1 MGIYLSYQALEGFD
15 HFGLLYI
22 NDPRVSQEEYC
33 MKSKVTINDI
43 AEKAGVSIATVSR
56 ILNQKG
62 VVKPSTQKKVLQA
75 MEELQYD
82 TTLVNASASCRLLL
96 AFIPDFANPFY
107 ARIIDGIQQTAHEN
121 NFEIFLVQT
130 KDIYSN
136 SSYFFNLVK
145 SGNFSGVLWISTIP
159 PIDLL
164 TAISHHCPS
173 VMCCEYPDKY
183 ETSYV
188 SIDDISS
195 AYKAVN
201 YLISTGCRKIGLINC
216 SLKYK
221 YARHRREGYLKALND
236 VGLSL
241 RPEWN
246 ISIPYINY
254 RLAYSSVLQVLNSDH
269 LPDAFFA
276 CSDVFASAAINAA
289 RHCHIKVPEEL
300 SVIGF
305 DNVETSRITSPTITT
320 ISQPAFQLGQQSCS
334 MLIEKIS
341 NPSIVSS
348 KHLLL
353 DTELII
359 RGSTRKFL

>member
-1 MGIYLSYQALEGFD
+1 
-15 HFGLLYI
+15 
-22 NDPRVSQEEYC
+22 
-33 MKSKVTINDI
+33 MKSKVTIQDI

-82 TTLVNASASCRLLL
+82 TTLVSVATSSRLLL

-130 KDIYSN
+130 KDVYSN
-136 SSYFFNLVK
+136 YQSFSNLIRK
-145 SGNFSGVLWISTIP
+145 GNFSGVLWISTVP
-159 PIDLL
+159 PVDLL
-164 TAISHHCPS
+164 TAMNRLCPM
-173 VMCCEYPDKY
+173 VMCCEYSERY

-201 YLISTGCRKIGLINC
+201 YLISTGCRRIGLINC
-216 SLKYK
+216 STKYK
-221 YARHRREGYLKALND
+221 YARHRKEGYLRALSD
-236 VGLSL
+236 AGLEFH
-241 RPEWN
+241 PEWN

-254 RLAYSSVLQVLNSDH
+254 ALAYSSILQVLSSGQT
-269 LPDAFFA
+269 PDAFFA
-276 CSDVFASAAINAA
+276 CSDVFAAAAINAA
-289 RHCHIKVPEEL
+289 WHCSIRVPEEL

-305 DNVETSRITSPTITT
+305 DNVETSRITTPPLTT
-320 ISQPAFQLGQQSCS
+320 ISQPAFQLGQQSCA
-334 MLIEKIS
+334 MLIEKIQ
-341 NPSIVSS
+341 NPALAASR
-348 KHLLL
+348 HLLL